1 MTGPVIEARGLT
13 RRFGA
18 LTAVDALD
26 LTVEPQTI
34 YGFLGPNG
42 CGKTTTVRMLTGLL
56 TPSAGSVTVLGHQLP
71 RDAERLKRRIG
82 YMTQKFSLYDDL
94 TVAEN
99 LRFVAEIYGLSQRSA
114 RQRIGEL
121 LSTYALEPMR
131 NRRAG
136 RMSGGQRQRLALAA
150 ATIHTPTLLFLDE
163 PTSAVDPEN
172 RRDFWERLFDLIDAG
187 ASILVSTHYMD
198 EAERCHRLAI
208 MESGHKR
215 ADGSPA
221 ELMAAMCAH
230 VVEVE
235 APDLRA
241 LKQQLATLPEVISAA
256 QLGSRLRVLVQD
268 RITDP
273 VAWLRTQPLQPAPSR
288 LDLARP
294 SLEDV
299 FVTSTGKGAQQD
311 ASRERSSSTR
321 GESSAN
327 PKTGTDTTLKE
338 DATPPEATK
347 AEGSAKPQRQQ
358 QL

>member
-1 MTGPVIEARGLT
+1 MAPNGAIIGDPVVETRGLT
-13 RRFGA
+13 RRFGN
-18 LTAVDALD
+18 LTAVDSLD
-26 LTVEPQTI
+26 LTVEPRTI

-56 TPSAGSVTVLGHQLP
+56 TPSAGTVSVLGHQLP

-99 LRFVAEIYGLSQRSA
+99 LGFVAEIYGLGHRLA
-114 RQRIGEL
+114 RQRIAAL
-121 LSTYALEPMR
+121 LDTYALEPMR
-131 NRRAG
+131 HRLAG

-150 ATIHTPTLLFLDE
+150 ATLHEPPLLFLDE

-172 RRDFWERLFDLIDAG
+172 RRDFWERLFDLVDAG

-221 ELMAAMCAH
+221 ELMAAMGAR
-230 VVEVE
+230 VVEIE
-235 APDLRA
+235 ATDLRA
-241 LKQQLATLPEVISAA
+241 LKQQLLDQPEVISAA

-268 RITDP
+268 RIADP
-273 VAWLRTQPLQPAPSR
+273 VAWLRAQALQPSPRAIEQV
-288 LDLARP
+288 RP

-299 FVTSTGKGAQQD
+299 FVTSTGASARHDTGQQPLRSEDD
-311 ASRERSSSTR
+311 AKTMTPTQATGSSRAGSPP
-321 GESSAN
+321 G
-327 PKTGTDTTLKE
+327 KT
-338 DATPPEATK
+338 ARNR
-347 AEGSAKPQRQQ
+347 RQ
-358 QL
+358 